1 MSKTL
6 KEKTTNTD
14 SVVLHKYVE
23 MKETTER
30 KAITVSYA

>member
-14 SVVLHKYVE
+14 SVVLHKYVK
-23 MKETTER
+23 MKETTEG
-30 KAITVSYA
+30 KPFTVSYA